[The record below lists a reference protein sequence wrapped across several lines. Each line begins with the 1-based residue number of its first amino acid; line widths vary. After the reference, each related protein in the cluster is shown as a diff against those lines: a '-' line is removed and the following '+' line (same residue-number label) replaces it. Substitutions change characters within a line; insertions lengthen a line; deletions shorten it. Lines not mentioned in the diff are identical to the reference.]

1 MITLMRL
8 WSNSDDSNN
17 ITLLNRPRISIKVDE
32 YVWGIIEQNIVI
44 PKKVMQSDCYD
55 YNLVVS
61 LEPYTPER
69 MRFAQQSPYNGLLK
83 EEVISTYQTPHKL
96 FSRADFVDGEK
107 RTTWY
112 HPQKFW
118 INGGKKTV
126 HIRAH
131 AEKVSEKITPLEYV
145 DVLFDAFAATL
156 LYNFKKLNKS
166 EFDELK
172 TCVNPDIVCSFPFPA
187 PFCEQRY
194 IGDGGSYRVTRLD
207 NGEEEILIDIPS
219 IEQFY
224 KLHYRED

>member
-1 MITLMRL
+1 MIALMRL
-8 WSNSDDSNN
+8 WSNSDNSNN

-32 YVWGIIEQNIVI
+32 YVWDIIEQNILI
-44 PKKVMQSDCYD
+44 PKKVMQSVHYD

-61 LEPYTPER
+61 LEPYAPET

-83 EEVISTYQTPHKL
+83 EEVILTYQSPHKL
-96 FSRADFVDGEK
+96 FSRTDFVDGEK

-118 INGGKKTV
+118 ISCGKKTV

-131 AEKVSEKITPLEYV
+131 AENVSEKITPLEYAYI
-145 DVLFDAFAATL
+145 LFDAFAATL

-166 EFDELK
+166 EFDEFK
-172 TCVNPDIVCSFPFPA
+172 TYIDPDIICGFPFPA

-194 IGDGGSYRVTRLD
+194 IGDDSSYRVTRLD
-207 NGEEEILIDIPS
+207 NGKEEILIDIPN